1 MHHQVG
7 ITTYGRGK
15 VGIIVER
22 QTVVTDIYSR
32 IDRLRHSSYSYRLHQ
47 IFLRLSLYVGQ
58 QTINTLRKVCFA
70 ALGLDF
76 ITESGDKSGERSH
89 LVGIGQVV
97 YPIDKRFGLFP
108 VFGFTDKFC
117 YRAIRQKHKLFDQLV
132 RLLRYLEIN
141 PYRLATFIYVELNLM
156 TVEIDRTIVKTTLPQ
171 LLRQIVQS
179 QYFLFII
186 PFSGLYHLLRLLISK
201 PAIRPNHRTGDM
213 RLLNLGITVQL
224 ENTRERKFILVG
236 TQRTDFVAQS
246 FGQHRHDTIHQ
257 INRGSPAFGLL
268 VDDTAG
274 FYIITHVGYM
284 HANLPISVR

>member
-76 ITESGDKSGERSH
+76 ISESGDKSGERSH

-117 YRAIRQKHKLFDQLV
+117 YRAIRS
-132 RLLRYLEIN
+132 
-141 PYRLATFIYVELNLM
+141 ATFLFASNINSSISLFASL
-156 TVEIDRTIVKTTLPQ
+156 DTL
-171 LLRQIVQS
+171 
-179 QYFLFII
+179 
-186 PFSGLYHLLRLLISK
+186 K
-201 PAIRPNHRTGDM
+201 
-213 RLLNLGITVQL
+213 
-224 ENTRERKFILVG
+224 
-236 TQRTDFVAQS
+236 
-246 FGQHRHDTIHQ
+246 
-257 INRGSPAFGLL
+257 
-268 VDDTAG
+268 
-274 FYIITHVGYM
+274 
-284 HANLPISVR
+284 